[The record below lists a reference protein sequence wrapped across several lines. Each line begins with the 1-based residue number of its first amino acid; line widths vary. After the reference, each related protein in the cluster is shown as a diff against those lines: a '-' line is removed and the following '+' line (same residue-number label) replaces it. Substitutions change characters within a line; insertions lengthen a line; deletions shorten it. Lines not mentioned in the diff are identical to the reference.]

1 MGPAVSERPPES
13 ESVLETYIVDGRS
26 LAAWHTYL
34 TTDKETGEPNG
45 YLDTPGS
52 KYGSKADECAWW
64 AVAAHSTYTYLQGA
78 VGEEYDAEESMAL
91 FMELAVNNHWGL
103 VHLVREMKD
112 VLPSE
117 LVDMLDWDRARDG

>member
-1 MGPAVSERPPES
+1 MSEWLPRS

-26 LAAWHTYL
+26 LGDWHRYL
-34 TTDKETGEPNG
+34 TTNKETGEPNG
-45 YLDTPGS
+45 YLRTPGS
-52 KYGSKADECAWW
+52 KYGSTADECAWW

-78 VGEEYDAEESMAL
+78 VGEEYDAEESMEL

-103 VHLVREMKD
+103 VHLVREMKG

-117 LVDMLDWDRARDG
+117 LVDMLDWDRAVEG